1 MERAT
6 QSPGQV
12 SSNVEGAQNESGLFS
27 SESLPN
33 ILRLISAGSPLPEI
47 LNVIA
52 RLVES
57 QGEGLFCTIWLP
69 DEQGNYLYCAAA
81 PSLPGF
87 SDHVGRM
94 EVSPKGASCG
104 TAVYRREPVYVTDIL
119 ADPRWDD
126 YRQLMLPYGIRSVWS
141 RPLFTSEG
149 KVLGT
154 FAILYREAR
163 SPGTSDLQ
171 LIEDASHITGI
182 AIERHINEA
191 KLRQVVDTIPALV
204 WSNLPDGPNDFSN
217 QRWQDYTGISSEEA
231 QGWGWQAAV
240 HPDDLPKLMET
251 WLGMVAAGKAG
262 EFEARLRRK
271 NGVFRWF
278 LCRIEPLRDESGKV
292 LRWFGTATDIDTL
305 KQTEEKLREDERER
319 ERLKDELRHERDR
332 LRLLLEI
339 TNSMTS
345 KLDLRRLVEVL
356 STSLLRVTRCDFCAL
371 LLPDADSGQL
381 RVTTL
386 YNPEARG
393 SLCDGTLIP
402 IHGSSCDKAFRTGKT
417 QHFNNY
423 EEVRDDPE
431 YFGSSVGR
439 PFYQRVVAEGL
450 VSGCDLPLVGRGG
463 VVGVLAA
470 LKRSERAY
478 SKDDVTFL
486 EQVAGQV
493 AIAVENALDY
503 EKATKDRDK
512 ETKQRLYLEE
522 EIRSEFTEIVGESR
536 ALKTALSLVSVV
548 APTDSTV
555 LVLGETGTGKELVA
569 RAIHKLSSRSEKA
582 FVKLNCAAIPL
593 GLLESE
599 LFGHEKGAFTGAI
612 GQKTGR
618 FELADKGTLF
628 LDEVGDIPL
637 ELQAKLLR
645 VLQEQEFERLGSNRT
660 HKVDVRLIAATHRD
674 LPAMVKQGAF
684 REDLYYRMKV
694 FPILIPALRQRAED
708 IPKLVRH
715 FTEVYARRVNKKIE
729 EIPSETMD
737 ALVRYRWP
745 GNVRELQNFIERAV
759 ILSPHTTL
767 RAPTSELE
775 PSHAPKQSEIILTGL
790 AQVER
795 DHILRALEASN
806 WVIAGANGAAVRLGM
821 KRTSFVYRMKKLG
834 ISRPAASPQKL
845 AAKG

>member
-1 MERAT
+1 MPQEGQFMERPT

-12 SSNVEGAQNESGLFS
+12 SSNVEEAQNESGLFS

-33 ILRLISAGSPLPEI
+33 ILRLISAWSPLPEI

-57 QGEGLFCTIWLP
+57 QREGLFCTIWLP
-69 DEQGNYLYCAAA
+69 DEHGNYLYCAAA

-87 SDHVGRM
+87 SDHVGRT
-94 EVSPKGASCG
+94 EVCPKGASCG
-104 TAVYRREPVYVTDIL
+104 TAVYRREPVYVTDIRT
-119 ADPRWDD
+119 DPSWDD
-126 YRQLMLPYGIRSVWS
+126 YRHQMLPYGIRSVWS
-141 RPLFTSEG
+141 RPLFTSDG

-154 FAILYREAR
+154 FAILYRESRNPDPA
-163 SPGTSDLQ
+163 DLQ
-171 LIEDASHITGI
+171 LIENASHITGI
-182 AIERHINEA
+182 AIERHMNE
-191 KLRQVVDTIPALV
+191 
-204 WSNLPDGPNDFSN
+204 
-217 QRWQDYTGISSEEA
+217 EE
-231 QGWGWQAAV
+231 
-240 HPDDLPKLMET
+240 
-251 WLGMVAAGKAG
+251 
-262 EFEARLRRK
+262 LRR
-271 NGVFRWF
+271 
-278 LCRIEPLRDESGKV
+278 
-292 LRWFGTATDIDTL
+292 
-305 KQTEEKLREDERER
+305 
-319 ERLKDELRHERDR
+319 ERDR

-402 IHGSSCDKAFRTGKT
+402 VHGSSCDKAFRTGKT

-512 ETKQRLYLEE
+512 ETKKRLYLEE
-522 EIRSEFTEIVGESR
+522 EIRSEFTEIVGESQT
-536 ALKTALSLVSVV
+536 LKAALSLASVV
-548 APTDSTV
+548 APTDSSV
-555 LVLGETGTGKELVA
+555 LILGETGTGKELVA
-569 RAIHKLSSRSEKA
+569 RAIHKLGTRSEKA

-593 GLLESE
+593 GLLE
-599 LFGHEKGAFTGAI
+599 
-612 GQKTGR
+612 
-618 FELADKGTLF
+618 
-628 LDEVGDIPL
+628 
-637 ELQAKLLR
+637 
-645 VLQEQEFERLGSNRT
+645 
-660 HKVDVRLIAATHRD
+660 
-674 LPAMVKQGAF
+674 
-684 REDLYYRMKV
+684 
-694 FPILIPALRQRAED
+694 
-708 IPKLVRH
+708 
-715 FTEVYARRVNKKIE
+715 
-729 EIPSETMD
+729 
-737 ALVRYRWP
+737 
-745 GNVRELQNFIERAV
+745 
-759 ILSPHTTL
+759 
-767 RAPTSELE
+767 
-775 PSHAPKQSEIILTGL
+775 
-790 AQVER
+790 
-795 DHILRALEASN
+795 
-806 WVIAGANGAAVRLGM
+806 
-821 KRTSFVYRMKKLG
+821 
-834 ISRPAASPQKL
+834 
-845 AAKG
+845 